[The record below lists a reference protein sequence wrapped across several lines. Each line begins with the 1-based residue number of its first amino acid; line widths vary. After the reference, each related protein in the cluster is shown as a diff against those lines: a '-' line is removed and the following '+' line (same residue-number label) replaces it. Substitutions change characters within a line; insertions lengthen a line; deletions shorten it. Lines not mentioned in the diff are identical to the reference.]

1 MGGCLVPTTRMSEAD
16 ELLKELDFRPIG
28 ESNGIIKR
36 IKGVLSNSKPN
47 PQKLFVAEG
56 IWLASMCLKFGT
68 HIECLVVCPEHVR
81 THEVMQLIKNLSA
94 LTQERFSVS
103 AKTYEKIS
111 EKGQPDGV
119 MALAALPQCDI
130 SQFNPPR
137 KSVILVIDGVEI
149 PGNAGTML
157 RMADGAGADGVFFC
171 NRKVRMTH
179 PKLIKSSQGA
189 VLTVPIFEFSS
200 AAECRAWL
208 EEHGFTVY
216 LADTRAKNFYYEE
229 PFGKSA
235 ALIVGSERYGIS
247 REWYGGSYEMIA
259 IPMLGKCD
267 SLNVGVAA
275 TVLTYQACIKNKL
288 QK

>member
-1 MGGCLVPTTRMSEAD
+1 MTEPE

-28 ESNGIIKR
+28 EANGIIKR

-56 IWLASMCLKFGT
+56 IWLASMCHRFGT

-81 THEVMQLIKNLSA
+81 TPEVMQLIKDLVA
-94 LTQERFSVS
+94 RTPDRFSVS
-103 AKTYEKIS
+103 AKTYEKIA
-111 EKGQPDGV
+111 EKERPDGV
-119 MALAALPQCDI
+119 MALAALPQWDI
-130 SQFNPPR
+130 SQFNPPP
-137 KSVILVIDGVEI
+137 KAVILVIDGVEI

-157 RMADGAGADGVFFC
+157 RMADGAGADAVFFC

-189 VLTVPIFEFSS
+189 VLTVPTFEFPS

-208 EEHGFTVY
+208 ASHGFTVY
-216 LADTRAKNFYYEE
+216 LADTRAKRFYYDE
-229 PFGKSA
+229 PFGKNT

-247 REWYGGSYEMIA
+247 REWYDGSYEMIA

-275 TVLTYQACIKNKL
+275 TVLTYEACVKNKL
-288 QK
+288 K